1 MECDVEG
8 PCTWDAT
15 EKSLMKAPER
25 KEERVMRD
33 VVMMVTHGKEWKEI
47 ITITWQSKSQAI
59 S

>member
-33 VVMMVTHGKEWKEI
+33 VEVGCDDGD
-47 ITITWQSKSQAI
+47 TW
-59 S
+59 